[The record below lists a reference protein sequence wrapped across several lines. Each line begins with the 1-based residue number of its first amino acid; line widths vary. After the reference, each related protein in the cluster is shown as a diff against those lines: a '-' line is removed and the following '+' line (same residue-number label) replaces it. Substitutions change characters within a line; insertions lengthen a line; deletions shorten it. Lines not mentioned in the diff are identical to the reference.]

1 MSLTE
6 LLHPGHA
13 WLDAHDGTAGVDLLA
28 VSQYATETHCPCAD
42 CDLLPAD
49 HLTGDTNRPSVG
61 GHLLHPGHEGL
72 DAHLRTADC
81 DLLPADHPCRDGQ
94 TTPVGGHL
102 LPTPATSNEAP
113 PTVVSSQGWVELR
126 LSADLFAR
134 AQAERIATG
143 NLLRTY
149 DPDFFADHFARLEAT
164 EHAAKLMLRRCYKR
178 VAPPEL
184 RAWQEASKGVGPD
197 SFARILGHLGDPYI
211 ATPHRWEG
219 TGADRVLIQ
228 GESYVRTV
236 AQLWQYCGHGDPAR
250 RKTKGMTADDLFA
263 LGNPTLKMLVHLQAE
278 WCMKQPGGRYR
289 LVYEAAR
296 LSAADKT
303 HATPCVRCGPSGKP
317 AVEGSPWSAGHQHAH
332 ALRIVGKELLRDMW
346 LVRSATEVAA

>member
-13 WLDAHDGTAGVDLLA
+13 WLDAHAGIAGVDPLTVDPSRADTHTAVVDRDLLA
-28 VSQYATETHCPCAD
+28 VGQYATETHCPCAD

-49 HLTGDTNRPSVG
+49 HRSSDTNRP
-61 GHLLHPGHEGL
+61 
-72 DAHLRTADC
+72 A
-81 DLLPADHPCRDGQ
+81 
-94 TTPVGGHL
+94 VGGHL
-102 LPTPATSNEAP
+102 LPTPATTVLST
-113 PTVVSSQGWVELR
+113 PTFRPSRGWVELR
-126 LSADLFAR
+126 IAADLFAR

-149 DPDFFADHFARLEAT
+149 DPDFFADHYARLEAT

-250 RKTKGMTADDLFA
+250 RKTKGMTAADAFA
-263 LGNPTLKMLVHLQAE
+263 LGSPTLKMLVHLQAE

-346 LVRSATEVAA
+346 LVRSATEVAS